1 MIIEKVIIN
10 TFGGLSKKE
19 IDLKDGM
26 NVVVGPNESGKSTVY
41 NAIKNALFTP
51 SKLTPAK
58 FQKQMGCFIPVAG
71 GDTIEVTIHFKNQG
85 NGYALQRKWGAS
97 VSSSLTLADG
107 SIITDDDSIQD
118 VIKKCIKVPEA
129 TCKTIMMTYQSGLSR
144 TVRDIQEDKETS
156 ESIGDLLRKAVME
169 MDGVSVDAFRA
180 KTEDSYKNYFGR
192 WDIDA
197 NYPEGN
203 RGIETPWKKGAGIIL
218 SLFYEKEEVSK
229 ALEDDVRYEED
240 LDDLNKRISDHA
252 IKTDK
257 VQSYVKN
264 NKKLKDDVVKRRQIE
279 AEIKGLQLEYE
290 KLEKINKAW
299 PVYEAKADEIS
310 KKLPELES
318 KITKFNKERESAESY
333 QKGKQLLDKYNRVEK
348 KKQVVDKA
356 DKSLENVNKLTG
368 DDLKSIRE
376 LFNKKTRLDA
386 SLLAGK
392 LSVKFTSKKDIE
404 FEIKKGI
411 EDKSIAKTK
420 RGQTLDFQA
429 LGRLLLSHPEWD
441 LEVKSGEVEY
451 DEILTE
457 YEKLKA
463 NIKDLLQKFNIKSL
477 EEAESVNATYE
488 AELVKLKNAQS
499 NLKEELGE
507 DRYEELGETI
517 KRIQLK
523 KPKRDLGTILN
534 DLADAKA
541 ETKGLKDELSELKE
555 KLCSYVGEFGDHH
568 KLLERLA
575 EVAGSR
581 KQKQGD
587 LGKLKLLPAE
597 VENVDEFIKKYEEME
612 SSLKGMTEEHHKL
625 IQQRIQL
632 EAKSPDRSVEEFERD
647 LAEAEERFNVEL
659 RKGLAIARIK
669 KVTEELLGE
678 MDEGT
683 YSVLEQDV
691 AELMQKMTGGRYE
704 EVVMEE
710 SVPSGFR
717 RKDGVV
723 MPYENLSTG
732 TKDVLG
738 IALRLAIT
746 KRFLEEKEGF
756 IIMDDPLVDLDP
768 DRQSKAAEAI
778 KDFAENKQLIL
789 LTCHPAHAKILG
801 GNRIELSTS
810 LKTR

>member
-51 SKLTPAK
+51 SKLTPVK
-58 FQKQMGCFIPVAG
+58 FKKQMGHFIPVAG

-85 NGYALQRKWGAS
+85 NVYVLQRKWGAS
-97 VSSSLTLADG
+97 ISSSLTLADG
-107 SIITDDDSIQD
+107 SVITDDDSVQD
-118 VIKKCIKVPEA
+118 LIKECIEIPEA

-144 TVRDIQEDKETS
+144 TVQDIQEDKEAS

-169 MDGVSVDAFRA
+169 MDGVSVDSFRT
-180 KTEDSYKNYFGR
+180 KTEDSYKSYFGR

-203 RGIETPWKKGAGIIL
+203 RGIETPWVKGAGIITAL
-218 SLFYEKEEVSK
+218 FYNKEGVRKALEDALFYEK
-229 ALEDDVRYEED
+229 D

-252 IKTDK
+252 NKMDK

-279 AEIKGLQLEYE
+279 AEIKGFQLEYE
-290 KLEKINKAW
+290 KLEKVNKAW
-299 PVYEAKADEIS
+299 PVSEAKADEIN

-333 QKGKQLLDKYNRVEK
+333 QKGKQLLDKYNRVQQ
-348 KKQVVDKA
+348 KKQVVGKA
-356 DKSLENVNKLTG
+356 NKSLENVNKLTG
-368 DDLKSIRE
+368 DDLKNIRE
-376 LFNKKTRLDA
+376 LFNKKTGLDA

-392 LSVKFTSKKDIE
+392 LSVKFTSKKDAE
-404 FEIKKGI
+404 LEIQKGI
-411 EDKSIAKTK
+411 EDRYRTK
-420 RGQTLDFQA
+420 AERGKTLDFEA
-429 LGRLLLSHPEWD
+429 HGRVLLSHPEWD

-451 DEILTE
+451 DKILRE
-457 YEKLKA
+457 YEKL
-463 NIKDLLQKFNIKSL
+463 NLDIESLLKKFNVQSL
-477 EEAESVNATYE
+477 EEAESINATYE
-488 AELVKLKNAQS
+488 TELARLKNAQT
-499 NLKEELGE
+499 NLKEELGK
-507 DRYEELGETI
+507 DTYEELAETI
-517 KRIQLK
+517 KIIQVK
-523 KPKRDLGTILN
+523 KPERELGTILS
-534 DLADAKA
+534 DLA
-541 ETKGLKDELSELKE
+541 ETKAEIKGFKDELSKVRE
-555 KLCSYVGEFGDHH
+555 KLGDFVKEYGDHH

-581 KQKQGD
+581 KQKQNELD
-587 LGKLKLLPAE
+587 KLKLLPTE
-597 VENVDEFIKKYEEME
+597 VENVDEFIRKYEEME
-612 SSLKGMTEEHHKL
+612 SSLKWMTEEHHKL

-647 LAEAEERFNVEL
+647 LAEAEEKFNAEL
-659 RKGLAIARIK
+659 KKGMAIARIK

-704 EVVMEE
+704 EVEMEE

-768 DRQSKAAEAI
+768 DRQSKAADAI

-801 GNRIELSTS
+801 GNQIELSI
-810 LKTR
+810 